1 MCNTSIHVYST
12 KDNYD
17 HMKLMKIIL
26 LCVTNYRGILKYTK
40 VLQTQVH
47 TVCSDIRES
56 YGMRK
61 VDL

>member
-12 KDNYD
+12 KNNYD

-26 LCVTNYRGILKYTK
+26 LCVTNYQGILKYTK

-47 TVCSDIRES
+47 SDIRDS